1 MGITA
6 LHKVRKFAFM
16 VLAVL
21 IPSLTFAQSYT
32 LKGVVH
38 DDAGA
43 PLAGTTIIKGTTG
56 EGTISGADGSF
67 ELPVKKGDKL
77 ILSFVGYLDNE
88 ITISGQTNLNV
99 KMVANAAKLDDVVV
113 VGYGRM
119 RKADVTAAIT
129 SVDVDEL
136 KSVAT
141 TDPMKALQGRV
152 SGVNIQKTSGLA
164 GGGVAVKIRGVSTF
178 GNSEPLYIIDGFP
191 GSISSISPS
200 DIESLQILKDGAASA
215 IYGSEAANGVVI
227 VTTKSGKQGAV
238 KIEFNAFV
246 AANQVAK
253 QFDLLDADGYQKVQE
268 SIYRA
273 GGYGTDKKKLPA
285 YITDPAKY
293 NTDWQDEV
301 FRTGF
306 AQNYSIN
313 VSGGTE
319 NLNVAAGANYSDD
332 LGVAIGNRYNRKD
345 AYLKAQL
352 TKNCFV
358 FDAKMSYMGSDYKSP
373 TYSLKDVY
381 MISPLVSVYADK
393 DIAKDP
399 NSVYGLASDYGT
411 AAANN
416 PIGDFENRTN
426 KATNQRVVAQA
437 SLTINFTKWLSL
449 RSGYSFS
456 SANYR
461 ETTHTNPYV
470 SNSQQ
475 PNLYP
480 SNSDYRTQTME
491 QVITNALTFDKKFG
505 KSSLNIMLGMQ
516 VDMRDYNELY
526 ASVEGKTTVYGVDD
540 KGNLTTEIIAG
551 GFPDPTF
558 PTINAGQGGTYSAS
572 GYYNEYNR
580 LSYFARANYNYDNRY
595 LVQATVRRDASSYFG
610 ENNRWG
616 TFPSVAV
623 GWRITQENFFPK
635 DTAVDELKLRASY
648 GQLGNEASL
657 SPYSYETLMNTS
669 SAYSAYIQGGN
680 PWIGMYAPNMENKDL
695 KWETTESI
703 NVGIDYAF
711 LKSRLTGSLNWYQTT
726 TKDLLITR
734 VMPPSAGVNSP
745 IMNVGTIRNSGVEFE
760 VRWAETRGDWDY
772 NVGLMVST
780 TKNKVLALTNDD
792 QVLSGKGL
800 KLDQAHYPNQTRVG
814 GSIGEFYLYKTDGIF
829 QSDEEA
835 AAYTHTWTD
844 DKGKVHVEPIQPN
857 AKAGDMKFVD
867 KNKDGVI
874 SEEDK
879 ESMGSGIPKAEV
891 SLSLGFG
898 WKGLDFSALIGS
910 GWGHKLY
917 NGNRFL
923 YEGMESASNMFTSTL
938 NAWTPANP
946 GTSMPRAVLS
956 DPNSNSRESDR
967 FLEDGDFIRLRQVQI
982 GYTLPAKATN
992 KVYID
997 RVRFYVSAENL
1008 FTWTKYSGIDP
1019 EFGVKNS
1026 DPRYGILST
1035 GVDNIIYPFTKSY
1048 IFGVQISF

>member
-32 LKGVVH
+32 LKGVVN

-77 ILSFVGYLDNE
+77 VFSFVGYLDNE
-88 ITISGQTNLNV
+88 ITVSGQSNLNV
-99 KMVANAAKLDDVVV
+99 KMVANASKLDDVVV

-136 KSVAT
+136 KTVAT
-141 TDPMKALQGRV
+141 SDPMKALQGRV

-191 GSISSISPS
+191 GSIASISPS

-246 AANQVAK
+246 SANQVANR
-253 QFDLLDADGYQKVQE
+253 FDLLDATGFQKVQTA
-268 SIYRA
+268 IYENA
-273 GGYGTDKKKLPA
+273 GKKVPSYA
-285 YITDPAKY
+285 TEPGKY
-293 NTDWQDEV
+293 NTDWQDEI

-306 AQNYSIN
+306 SQNYSIN

-319 NLNVAAGANYSDD
+319 NVNVAAGANYTDD

-345 AYLKAQL
+345 AYVKAQL

-358 FDAKMSYMGSDYKSP
+358 FDAKMSYMGSDYKAP
-373 TYSLKDVY
+373 TYALKDVY
-381 MISPLVSVYADK
+381 MISPLVSVYADE

-399 NSVYGLASDYGT
+399 NSIYGLTSDYGT
-411 AAANN
+411 APANN

-437 SLTINFTKWLSL
+437 SLTINFTDWLSL
-449 RSGYSFS
+449 RSGYSFTS
-456 SANYR
+456 ENYR

-475 PNLYP
+475 PYLYA
-480 SNSDYRTQTME
+480 SNSDYRTQKME
-491 QVITNALTFDKKFG
+491 QVVTNALTFDKKFG
-505 KSSLNIMLGMQ
+505 KHSLNIMLGMQ
-516 VDMRDYNELY
+516 ADMTDYNELY
-526 ASVEGKTTVYGVDD
+526 ASVEGKTTVYGVDGS
-540 KGNLTTEIIAG
+540 GNLTTEIIPA
-551 GFPDPTF
+551 GFPDTSF

-572 GYYNEYNR
+572 GYFNEYNR
-580 LSYFARANYNYDNRY
+580 LSYFGRVNYNYDNRY
-595 LVQATVRRDASSYFG
+595 LVQATIRRDASSYFG
-610 ENNRWG
+610 KNNRWG
-616 TFPSVAV
+616 TFPSIAV
-623 GWRITQENFFPK
+623 GWRITQEEFFPK
-635 DTAVDELKLRASY
+635 DSGVDELKLRASY

-669 SAYSAYIQGGN
+669 SNYSAYIQGGN
-680 PWIGMYAPNMENKDL
+680 PWIGMYAPNMVNPDL

-703 NVGIDYAF
+703 NVGVDYAF

-726 TKDLLITR
+726 TRDLLITR
-734 VMPPSAGVNSP
+734 VMPPSAGVDSP

-780 TKNKVLALTNDD
+780 TKNKVLGLTNDD
-792 QVLSGKGL
+792 QTISGKGL
-800 KLDQAHYPNQTRVG
+800 KLGQAHFPNQTRVG
-814 GSIGEFYLYKTDGIF
+814 GSIGEFFLYETAGIF
-829 QSDEEA
+829 QSNEEA
-835 AAYTHTWTD
+835 AAYNYF
-844 DKGKVHVEPIQPN
+844 DKETGKDMPIQPN
-857 AKAGDMKFVD
+857 AKAGDLKFVD
-867 KNKDGVI
+867 KNGDNKITAD
-874 SEEDK
+874 DK
-879 ESMGSGIPKAEV
+879 VAMGSGIPKAEV

-917 NGNRFL
+917 NGNRYL
-923 YEGMESASNMFTSTL
+923 YEGMESASNMFASTL
-938 NAWTPANP
+938 DAWTPTNP

-956 DPNSNSRESDR
+956 DPNGNMLESDR

-982 GYTLPAKATN
+982 GYTLPIKAT
-992 KVYID
+992 KKAYID

-1008 FTWTKYSGIDP
+1008 FTWTNYSGVDP
-1019 EFGVKNS
+1019 EFGVKNN
-1026 DPRYGILST
+1026 DPKLGILST
-1035 GVDNIIYPFTKSY
+1035 GVDNVIYPFTKSY